1 MTRPERETASE
12 GSAWQGYANRDTWAV
27 VLNLAND
34 YDAYHAARSWV
45 REATGD
51 RNRLARIARSRF
63 RPYMTDRVS
72 AARVDWVEV
81 AEALAELGG
90 GS

>member
-34 YDAYHAARSWV
+34 YDAYMATLAWA
-45 REATGD
+45 REAAGD
-51 RNRLARIARSRF
+51 RARLARIARSRF

-72 AARVDWVEV
+72 AARVDWIEV
-81 AEALAELGG
+81 AEALAELEEDT
-90 GS
+90 